1 MSSPTF
7 NPAQFFRK
15 PTSLI
20 PLELRR
26 SSLPS
31 SFSANS
37 LHVKHGFCRRMPS
50 ASGSRK
56 ALSTKAVLS
65 EVPNQNQYFKVGA
78 ESTGPVPSDQLLDVI
93 ESAAKTGA
101 QVS

>member
-1 MSSPTF
+1 
-7 NPAQFFRK
+7 
-15 PTSLI
+15 
-20 PLELRR
+20 
-26 SSLPS
+26 
-31 SFSANS
+31 
-37 LHVKHGFCRRMPS
+37 MPS

>member
-1 MSSPTF
+1 
-7 NPAQFFRK
+7 
-15 PTSLI
+15 
-20 PLELRR
+20 
-26 SSLPS
+26 
-31 SFSANS
+31 
-37 LHVKHGFCRRMPS
+37 MPS

-93 ESAAKTGA
+93 ETAAKTGA